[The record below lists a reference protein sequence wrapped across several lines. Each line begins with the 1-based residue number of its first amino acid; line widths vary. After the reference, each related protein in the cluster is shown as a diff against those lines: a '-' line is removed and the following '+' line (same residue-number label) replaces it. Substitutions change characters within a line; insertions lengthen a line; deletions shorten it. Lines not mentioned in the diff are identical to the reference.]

1 MLPVLGNIHLS
12 RIKEGV
18 FFTIFAGV
26 SPPPVE
32 LTNSNLSQKLCHVC
46 ESLSISIKILILVL
60 IC

>member
-18 FFTIFAGV
+18 FFTGV

-46 ESLSISIKILILVL
+46 ESLSISFKILMLVL